1 MLMKCCI
8 HDGCVT
14 LMLVG
19 KWVCG
24 FHSRY
29 VELERMEDRRQFLSM
44 APTMEAESEH
54 RHYGSIELYASLEPS
69 VGAHPVAFLQLLYNE
84 VKSPQDNP
92 LDSTVTLLQGI
103 DSAGELAH

>member
-1 MLMKCCI
+1 MMSCRI

-14 LMLVG
+14 SILVG

-44 APTMEAESEH
+44 ATTMEAESEH
-54 RHYGSIELYASLEPS
+54 RHYGSIELHASQEPS

-92 LDSTVTLLQGI
+92 LDSTVT
-103 DSAGELAH
+103 